1 MQDYKERIANAWKA
15 SDKPPKEWI
24 SNHTLNIVRE
34 ARIRLK
40 ARGKDDYTLY
50 ELSRECNMSSSIVTA
65 CMWSLTKGKTILPG
79 TRPLQDTVHEVYDV
93 ICLYQKEYETS
104 PTVREITPVS
114 SSAPPAALPAKNTE
128 HRKMSSGNRPL
139 HGAKLLVRMAM
150 SRSRGE
156 SMMRQPV
163 TPQALHPKPMHMV
176 RLCLPLAPAHWKAW
190 SS

>member
-65 CMWSLTKGKTILPG
+65 CMWSLTKGKT
-79 TRPLQDTVHEVYDV
+79 Y
-93 ICLYQKEYETS
+93 C
-104 PTVREITPVS
+104 REHV
-114 SSAPPAALPAKNTE
+114 
-128 HRKMSSGNRPL
+128 
-139 HGAKLLVRMAM
+139 
-150 SRSRGE
+150 RSRTQ
-156 SMMRQPV
+156 SMRYMMLSVCTRRS
-163 TPQALHPKPMHMV
+163 TKQARRFV
-176 RLCLPLAPAHWKAW
+176 RSATNWDSLSVPFRPHLLFWPLLAVSITSLVAAARFVWL
-190 SS
+190 

>member
-104 PTVREITPVS
+104 PTVREIRDELGLSISTIQAS
-114 SSAPPAALPAKNTE
+114 
-128 HRKMSSGNRPL
+128 
-139 HGAKLLVRMAM
+139 LVILA
-150 SRSRGE
+150 SLGCIDYLVGRSRTIR
-156 SMMRQPV
+156 MVMKPDDVHLFIDDINV
-163 TPQALHPKPMHMV
+163 TIKAHARTLKQANKRPRKDT
-176 RLCLPLAPAHWKAW
+176 
-190 SS
+190 